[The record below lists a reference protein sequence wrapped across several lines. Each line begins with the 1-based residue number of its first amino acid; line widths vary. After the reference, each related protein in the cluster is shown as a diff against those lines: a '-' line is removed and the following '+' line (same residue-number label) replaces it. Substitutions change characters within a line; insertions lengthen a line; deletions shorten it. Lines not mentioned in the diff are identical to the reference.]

1 MSYGGLNK
9 KHTFFI
15 YDVGGLFSQFAI
27 SLSNEGHEVYYFTPF
42 YESVTFK
49 RYAIGLN
56 MGNVKK
62 PLYFFQKLLK
72 FKKEDVTI
80 MFPDV
85 GAGDLAHFLKQM
97 GYSVFAAGFG
107 DIMEFHREWVKKK
120 LKELGLPVMKYV
132 LVEGIENLKKYLE
145 KNPDKIIKLDI
156 FRGDAETWHAQ
167 DANSVDMKLKK
178 LEKSFG
184 PFAYDY
190 NFIVEEKIEGDEP
203 GFDMIFNKTD
213 YVKPY
218 LWGWEIKKG
227 PYCGVCSLEV
237 PKVIA
242 QIRDGLKP
250 LLQKLDWRGF
260 ISTEMKVKDGK
271 PYLIDICCYD
281 DKTEILTDKGW
292 KLFKDLG
299 RKDKVATLNP
309 LTKKIEYQKP
319 TNYFVYDYDGEM
331 ISIKST
337 AIDLLVTPNHQ
348 MYIKKQQKKDY
359 EFVRA
364 DKIPQGAIIP
374 RTGIWEGRE
383 KKYFILPPYKKTWI
397 SGRGLKIKKTINL
410 PALKIPMDMWLKF
423 LGLFLAEGS
432 LSYGSVNISQKN
444 YTDKVWEYIK
454 DLPFKIRKEKWGF
467 RICSIQLSEYLK
479 KFGKCHQK
487 FVPNYVK
494 KLSPRQIE
502 IFLDA
507 YCLGDGYIR
516 KSGGR
521 RFYTTSKKMADDIQ
535 ELIFK
540 IGRVA
545 NIRIK
550 KTKNTPMRIGDKS
563 YIRNYDIFVV
573 EERIKRKEFYID
585 KSRFNHIKKV
595 NYRGKIYCV
604 EVPNHIVYV
613 RRNGKPV
620 WSGNSRAPHPLG
632 LGFPLLYENFAEI
645 IYKVAR
651 GIPVEAKIRGKFFV
665 VLPVGNSVANEE
677 WVHLIFPE
685 KAQNGIKIGDCYFAI
700 YPTAGAGS
708 LKYQKGYYHVPNVTE
723 YTFVIVGVGNDLKK
737 IKKGISYLQKKVDI
751 GGEGIEE
758 MPEADLN
765 EAFSHIQ
772 RVIKEQKIKV

>member
-1 MSYGGLNK
+1 MAYGGLNK

-97 GYSVFAAGFG
+97 GYSVFAAGLG

-120 LKELGLPVMKYV
+120 LKELELPVMKYA

-203 GFDMIFNKTD
+203 GFDMIFNKTE

-242 QIRDGLKP
+242 QVRDGLKP

-260 ISTEMKVKDGK
+260 ISTEMKVRDGK
-271 PYLIDICCYD
+271 PYLIDIC
-281 DKTEILTDKGW
+281 
-292 KLFKDLG
+292 
-299 RKDKVATLNP
+299 A
-309 LTKKIEYQKP
+309 
-319 TNYFVYDYDGEM
+319 
-331 ISIKST
+331 
-337 AIDLLVTPNHQ
+337 
-348 MYIKKQQKKDY
+348 
-359 EFVRA
+359 
-364 DKIPQGAIIP
+364 
-374 RTGIWEGRE
+374 
-383 KKYFILPPYKKTWI
+383 
-397 SGRGLKIKKTINL
+397 
-410 PALKIPMDMWLKF
+410 
-423 LGLFLAEGS
+423 
-432 LSYGSVNISQKN
+432 
-444 YTDKVWEYIK
+444 
-454 DLPFKIRKEKWGF
+454 
-467 RICSIQLSEYLK
+467 
-479 KFGKCHQK
+479 
-487 FVPNYVK
+487 
-494 KLSPRQIE
+494 
-502 IFLDA
+502 
-507 YCLGDGYIR
+507 
-516 KSGGR
+516 
-521 RFYTTSKKMADDIQ
+521 
-535 ELIFK
+535 
-540 IGRVA
+540 
-545 NIRIK
+545 
-550 KTKNTPMRIGDKS
+550 
-563 YIRNYDIFVV
+563 
-573 EERIKRKEFYID
+573 
-585 KSRFNHIKKV
+585 
-595 NYRGKIYCV
+595 
-604 EVPNHIVYV
+604 
-613 RRNGKPV
+613 
-620 WSGNSRAPHPLG
+620 RAPHPLG

-665 VLPVGNSVANEE
+665 VLPVGNPVANEE

-700 YPTAGAGS
+700 YPTAGARS

-751 GGEGIEE
+751 GGEGIET